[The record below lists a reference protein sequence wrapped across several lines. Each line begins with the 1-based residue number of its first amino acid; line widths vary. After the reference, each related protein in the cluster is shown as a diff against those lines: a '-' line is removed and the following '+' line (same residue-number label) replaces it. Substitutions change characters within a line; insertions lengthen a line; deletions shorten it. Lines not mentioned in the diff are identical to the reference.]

1 MQTVYDVLENQAR
14 SALLPDAIIST
25 ILSQLQVKVTYEPL
39 NCENLLLT
47 LADQAQL
54 DANKGYCIIADN
66 IVTGIC
72 TVTANMMCTPPNPAV
87 TITSVPVN
95 HTLISGTLMTTN
107 IIMANWSR
115 AMWQNV
121 VNRAVRMFGI
131 ESTWTAVLFSI
142 RHCRRKLKVMMSLRQ
157 LIFL

>member
-95 HTLISGTLMTTN
+95 HTLISGTLMVGTDFFLVQNHFTSKKLCRLQTLLWR
-107 IIMANWSR
+107 IGR
-115 AMWQNV
+115 ERCGKMW
-121 VNRAVRMFGI
+121 
-131 ESTWTAVLFSI
+131 
-142 RHCRRKLKVMMSLRQ
+142 
-157 LIFL
+157 